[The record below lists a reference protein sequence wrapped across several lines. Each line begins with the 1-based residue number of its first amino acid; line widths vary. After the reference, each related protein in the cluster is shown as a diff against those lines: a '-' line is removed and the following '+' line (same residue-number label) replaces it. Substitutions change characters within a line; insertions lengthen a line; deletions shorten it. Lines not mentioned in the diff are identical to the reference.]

1 MENAT
6 SIRLRAP
13 ILPPP
18 DYTFDKDRLAA
29 LDAYGVLDTSAEPG
43 FDDIVRLASQICD
56 TPVAL
61 VSLVTA
67 ERQWFKARVGFEPC
81 ETDLDRS
88 VCAHALIEGDLLV
101 ISDLRL
107 DPRTRDNPLVTDA
120 PFIRFY
126 AGAPLVA
133 SGGETIGS
141 LCVID
146 AEPRPQ
152 GLTDAQASGL
162 RILARQV
169 VSQLELRK
177 TIRERDRALAL
188 QHSQEQLRRESEAQ
202 YRVLFEAIDEGFCI
216 IEMKFEDGI
225 ATDYRFIETNSA
237 FAGQTGLSDVQGEW
251 VRDLVPGHEQHW
263 FDRYGEVATTGRPA
277 RFEHQAARL
286 GGRWYAVHAFRV
298 GDPEDL
304 HVAVLFSDITDRKA
318 RDELKRKAEE
328 TQTLLNHELSHRM
341 KNMFSLVQAIA
352 NQTLR
357 EVEERELIH
366 AFNERIRALSRAHDV
381 LLKQSWAAAELGAV
395 VEAVVATLAAD
406 GAFDISGP
414 DVRLTPGATP
424 TVSLLL
430 YELATNALKYGALST
445 REGRVEVRWRV
456 EGSGDSQTLTLDW
469 TESGGPAVAQPS
481 RVGFGSRL
489 IRMGLAGS
497 GGADLCYDATGL
509 KARFSAPFAQVSQG

>member
-29 LDAYGVLDTSAEPG
+29 LDGYGVLDTSAEPG
-43 FDDIVRLASQICD
+43 FDDIVQLASQICD

-67 ERQWFKARVGFEPC
+67 ERQWFKARIGFEPC

-88 VCAHALIEGDLLV
+88 VCAHALVEGDLLV
-101 ISDLRL
+101 IPDLRL
-107 DPRTRDNPLVTDA
+107 DPRTRDNPLVTEA

-126 AGAPLVA
+126 AGAPLIVP
-133 SGGETIGS
+133 GGETVGS

-162 RILARQV
+162 RSLAGLV

-188 QHSQEQLRRESEAQ
+188 KSVHDQLRQESEAQ
-202 YRVLFEAIDEGFCI
+202 YRMLFEAIDDGFCV
-216 IEMKFEDGI
+216 IEMKFEDGV
-225 ATDYRFIETNSA
+225 AVDYRFIEINSA
-237 FAGQTGLSDVQGEW
+237 FAGQTGLTDVEGKW

-263 FDRYGEVATTGRPA
+263 FDSYGEVALTGRPA
-277 RFEHQAARL
+277 RFEHLAAKL
-286 GGRWYAVHAFRV
+286 GDRWYAVQAFRI
-298 GDPEDL
+298 GDADAL
-304 HVAVLFSDITDRKA
+304 RVAVLFSDITDRKA
-318 RDELKRKAEE
+318 RDELKPKAEE

-357 EVEERELIH
+357 DVEERELIH
-366 AFNERIRALSRAHDV
+366 AFKERIRALSRAHDV

-414 DVRLTPGATP
+414 DVLLNPGATP

-445 REGRVEVRWRV
+445 RDGRVEVRWRV

-481 RVGFGSRL
+481 RAGFGSRL

-497 GGADLCYDATGL
+497 GGADLRYDATGL
-509 KARFSAPFAQVSQG
+509 KARFSAPFAQVSGG